1 VLSYVMVDG
10 FTEAGRAAAMADL
23 KKAIAEADG
32 VITDFALFDG
42 KANAIQLTVELDGA
56 ALVLFRDA
64 LGRVAVRLF
73 DRCMASL
80 DVAQRLLAPAK
91 PVKALLHVA
100 FGVPRI

>member
-1 VLSYVMVDG
+1 MVDG
-10 FTEAGRAAAMADL
+10 FTEAGRAAAIADL

-42 KANAIQLTVELDGA
+42 ADKAIQLTVELDGGA
-56 ALVLFRDA
+56 VTRFREA

-73 DRCMASL
+73 DRCIASL
-80 DVAQRLLAPAK
+80 DGAQKLLAPAK

-100 FGVPRI
+100 FEVPRV